1 MCNLTISSILQKPN
15 KTPTEYMRTLAYVVM
30 KRVKQCTHTF
40 RVCSFTAWFSLLKC
54 IKNDHKIQDMR
65 EENVYIFTFH
75 IVKITQRV
83 PFFPSKISMIT
94 NVILILYNSS
104 INNKLTLR
112 DLRFRHHIACFCSIS
127 QTKNYSKQLQHC
139 FASPSNMSFVPEWI
153 NRLND
158 SVQSQWLTYY
168 QWLSATYWLF

>member
-1 MCNLTISSILQKPN
+1 
-15 KTPTEYMRTLAYVVM
+15 M
-30 KRVKQCTHTF
+30 KRVKRCTRAL

-83 PFFPSKISMIT
+83 PFFSSKISMIT

-127 QTKNYSKQLQHC
+127 PTKNYSKQLQHC
-139 FASPSNMSFVPEWI
+139 FASLSNMSFLFPERI